1 MAERFLVGA
10 GVGSGVAHGKAF
22 VLAKPEAALAQ
33 ISRPGNRIG
42 LIAIQKAMHSVAE
55 DLENV
60 ATVGEAKDVMM
71 ALAMIL
77 RDPVLFDVVKAHLS
91 EGAEA
96 ADAIRRAFARF
107 ARQLEALGGYFAE
120 RAADLGYLANRVVS
134 ELAGELTPVEFPAE
148 PFILVSESI
157 SPMDAAKLDPTR
169 VLAVITTDGTPT
181 SHSAIIV
188 RAAKLPMVVGLVGSG
203 LIRTGSELLVDASSG
218 QVFLDPTA
226 ERIEHYT
233 SAASLDTQAI
243 RLTEDDREAPVT
255 LLANLGSSFEAA
267 GALASGA
274 KGVGLFR
281 TELLYLGLDHPPTKA
296 EQVEEYSN
304 LLRAF
309 TGKRVLVR
317 VLDLDFDKPLP
328 FLKETGS
335 GKYANRGL
343 QVLLANQDV
352 LETQLEALAEAQKLN
367 PKTELWVMAPM
378 VLSVPEAQRFAS
390 LARGAGLKSVGVM
403 IEVPEV
409 TESGIIEGILE
420 AVDFISVGT
429 NDLTHYALGKSRH
442 TAGDGAVSGTISLA
456 ETRRPEVFGL
466 IERVVKAAK
475 DAGKPVGIC
484 GESASDPESA
494 KLFIKLGVDSL
505 SASSALLPQ
514 LKAALLAK

>member
-22 VLAKPEAALAQ
+22 VLARPEAALAQ
-33 ISRPGNRIG
+33 ISTPGNRIG
-42 LIAIQKAMHSVAE
+42 MIAIQKAMVSVAE
-55 DLENV
+55 DFEKV
-60 ATVGEAKDVMM
+60 TTVGDAKDVMM

-120 RAADLGYLANRVVS
+120 RASDLGYLANRVVA
-134 ELAGELTPVEFPAE
+134 ELAGELPPVEFPAE
-148 PFILVSESI
+148 PFILVSDSI
-157 SPMDAAKLDPTR
+157 SPMDAAKLDPKR
-169 VLAVITTDGTPT
+169 VLAVITSDGTPT

-188 RAAKLPMVVGLVGSG
+188 RAAKLPMVVGLIGAGV
-203 LIRTGSELLVDASSG
+203 IRTGSDLLVDASSG
-218 QVFLDPTA
+218 QVFLDPSA
-226 ERIEHYT
+226 ERIEHYST
-233 SAASLDTQAI
+233 AANLDTAVI
-243 RLTEDDREAPVT
+243 RLLEDDREAPVT

-267 GALASGA
+267 GALAAGA

-281 TELLYLGLDHPPTKA
+281 TELLYLGQQEPPTCE
-296 EQVEEYSN
+296 EQFVEYSN
-304 LLRAF
+304 LLAAF
-309 TGKRVLVR
+309 SGKRVLVR

-328 FLKETGS
+328 FLREAGE

-343 QVLLANQDV
+343 QVLLANPDV
-352 LETQLEALAEAQKLN
+352 LEAQLNALARAQAAN
-367 PKTELWVMAPM
+367 PKTDLWVMAPM
-378 VLSVPEAQRFAS
+378 VLSVAEAQQFAK
-390 LARGAGLKSVGVM
+390 LARAAGLKKVGVM

-409 TESGIIEGILE
+409 TEPGVIEGIIE
-420 AVDFISVGT
+420 AVDFLSIGT

-442 TAGDGAVSGTISLA
+442 VAGDGAVAGTITLA
-456 ETRRPEVFGL
+456 ETRKPEVFNL
-466 IERVVKAAK
+466 IRRVILAAK
-475 DAGKPVGIC
+475 AAGKPVGIC

-494 KLFIKLGVDSL
+494 KLFIELGVDSL

-514 LKAALLAK
+514 LKAALLA

>member
-22 VLAKPEAALAQ
+22 VLARPEAALAQ
-33 ISRPGNRIG
+33 ISKPGNRIG
-42 LIAIQKAMHSVAE
+42 MIAIQKAMMSVAE
-55 DLENV
+55 ELERV
-60 ATVGEAKDVMM
+60 STVGDAKDVMN

-77 RDPVLFDVVKAHLS
+77 RDPILFDVVKAHLS

-107 ARQLEALGGYFAE
+107 ARQLESLGGYFAE
-120 RAADLGYLANRVVS
+120 RAADLGYLANRVIS
-134 ELAGELTPVEFPAE
+134 ELAGDLPEVEFPAE

-188 RAAKLPMVVGLVGSG
+188 RAAKLPMVVGLIGAG
-203 LIRTGSELLVDASSG
+203 LIRTGSDLLVDASAG
-218 QVFLDPTA
+218 QVFLDPSD
-226 ERIEHYT
+226 ERIEHYAG
-233 SAASLDTQAI
+233 AASVDTEVI
-243 RLTEDDREAPVT
+243 RLLEDEREAPVT

-267 GALASGA
+267 AALAAGA

-281 TELLYLGLDHPPTKA
+281 TELLYLGLEEPPTKE

-309 TGKRVLVR
+309 AGKRVLVR

-328 FLKETGS
+328 FLRETGE

-343 QVLLANQDV
+343 QVLLANIEV
-352 LETQLEALAEAQKLN
+352 LKSQLEALAEAQRAN
-367 PKTELWVMAPM
+367 PKTDLWVMAPM
-378 VLSVPEAQRFAS
+378 VLNIDEARQFAN
-390 LARGAGLKSVGVM
+390 LAREAGLKTVGVM

-409 TESGIIEGILE
+409 TEPGVIEGIIE

-442 TAGDGAVSGTISLA
+442 IAGDGAVSGTISLA
-456 ETRRPEVFGL
+456 DTRRPEVLLL
-466 IERVVKAAK
+466 IERVIAAAK

-484 GESASDPESA
+484 GEAASDAESA
-494 KLFIKLGVDSL
+494 KLFVELGVDSL
-505 SASSALLPQ
+505 SASAALLPQ
-514 LKAALLAK
+514 LKASLLA

>member
-22 VLAKPEAALAQ
+22 VLARPEAALAQ
-33 ISRPGNRIG
+33 ISKPGNRIG
-42 LIAIQKAMHSVAE
+42 LIAIQKAMNSVAE
-55 DLENV
+55 ELESV
-60 ATVGEAKDVMM
+60 TTVGAAKDVMM

-107 ARQLEALGGYFAE
+107 ARQLETLGGYFAE
-120 RAADLGYLANRVVS
+120 RAADLGYLANRVVT
-134 ELAGELTPVEFPAE
+134 ELAGELPPVEFPAE
-148 PFILVSESI
+148 PFILVSESM

-267 GALASGA
+267 AALAAGA

-281 TELLYLGLDHPPTKA
+281 TELLYLGLDQPPTKD

-309 TGKRVLVR
+309 AGKRVLVR

-328 FLKETGS
+328 FLTETGS

-352 LETQLEALAEAQKLN
+352 LETQLAALAEAQKAN

-378 VLSVPEAQRFAS
+378 VLSVDEAERFAA
-390 LARGAGLKSVGVM
+390 LARAAGLKQVGVM

-409 TESGIIEGILE
+409 TEASVIAGILQS
-420 AVDFISVGT
+420 VDFISIGT

-442 TAGDGAVSGTISLA
+442 SAGDGAVSGTISLA
-456 ETRRPEVFGL
+456 ETRKPEVFGL
-466 IERVVKAAK
+466 IERVVQAAK

-494 KLFIKLGVDSL
+494 KLFIELGVDSL

-514 LKAALLAK
+514 LKAALLA

>member
-1 MAERFLVGA
+1 MGA

-33 ISRPGNRIG
+33 ISKPGNRIG
-42 LIAIQKAMHSVAE
+42 LIAIQKAMNSVAD
-55 DLENV
+55 DLESV
-60 ATVGEAKDVMM
+60 STVGEAKDVMM

-77 RDPVLFDVVKAHLS
+77 RDPVLFDVVKAHLA

-107 ARQLEALGGYFAE
+107 ARQLESLGGYFAE
-120 RAADLGYLANRVVS
+120 RASDLGYLANRVVA
-134 ELAGELTPVEFPAE
+134 ELAGVLPPVEFPSE
-148 PFILVSESI
+148 PFILVSDSI
-157 SPMDAAKLDPTR
+157 SPMDAAKLDPNR

-188 RAAKLPMVVGLVGSG
+188 RAAKLPMVVGLIGSG
-203 LIRTGSELLVDASSG
+203 LIRTGANLLVDASSG
-218 QVFLDPTA
+218 QVFLDPTE
-226 ERIEHYT
+226 ERIEHY
-233 SAASLDTQAI
+233 SHAALLDTRAI
-243 RLTEDDREAPVT
+243 RLTEDERDAPVT

-267 GALASGA
+267 GALAAGA

-281 TELLYLGLDHPPTKA
+281 TELLYLGLDQPPTKD

-309 TGKRVLVR
+309 AGKRVLVR

-328 FLKETGS
+328 FLKETGT

-352 LETQLEALAEAQKLN
+352 LETQLEALAEAQKIN
-367 PKTELWVMAPM
+367 PKTDLWVMAPM
-378 VLSVPEAQRFAS
+378 VLSVEEAQQFAA
-390 LARGAGLKSVGVM
+390 LARAAGLKKVGVM

-409 TESGIIEGILE
+409 TEASVIAGILQS
-420 AVDFISVGT
+420 VDFISIGT

-466 IERVVKAAK
+466 IERVVRAAK

-494 KLFIKLGVDSL
+494 KLFIELGVDSL

-514 LKAALLAK
+514 LKAALLA

>member
-22 VLAKPEAALAQ
+22 VLARPEAALAQ
-33 ISRPGNRIG
+33 ISKPGNRIG
-42 LIAIQKAMHSVAE
+42 MIAIQKAMHSVAAE
-55 DLENV
+55 FESV
-60 ATVGEAKDVMM
+60 TTVGDAKDVMN

-77 RDPVLFDVVKAHLS
+77 LDPVLFEEVKAHLS
-91 EGAEA
+91 EGSEA
-96 ADAIRRAFARF
+96 AEAIRRAFARF
-107 ARQLEALGGYFAE
+107 ARKLESLGGYFAE
-120 RAADLGYLANRVVS
+120 RAGDLGYLANRVVA
-134 ELAGELTPVEFPAE
+134 ELAGELPAIEFPAE

-169 VLAVITTDGTPT
+169 VLAVITSDGTPT

-188 RAAKLPMVVGLVGSG
+188 RAAKLPMVVGLIGSG
-203 LIRTGSELLVDASSG
+203 LIRTGSELLVDAGSG
-218 QVFLDPTA
+218 QVFLEPTA

-233 SAASLDTQAI
+233 SAAHLDTTAI
-243 RLTEDDREAPVT
+243 RLVEDDREAPVT

-281 TELLYLGLDHPPTKA
+281 TELLYLGLEVPPTKE
-296 EQVEEYSN
+296 EQVEEYST

-309 TGKRVLVR
+309 AGKRVLVR

-328 FLKETGS
+328 FLSEAGS

-343 QVLLANQDV
+343 QVLLANPEV
-352 LETQLEALAEAQKLN
+352 LETQLAALAEAQRAN

-378 VLSVPEAQRFAS
+378 VLSVAEAEEFAA
-390 LARGAGLKSVGVM
+390 LARKAGLKKVGVM

-409 TESGIIEGILE
+409 TEPGVIEGVLA

-442 TAGDGAVSGTISLA
+442 VAGDGAVSGTISLA
-456 ETRRPEVFGL
+456 ETRKPEVFSL

-475 DAGKPVGIC
+475 HAGKPVGIC

-494 KLFIKLGVDSL
+494 KLFIELGVDSL
-505 SASSALLPQ
+505 SASASLLPQ
-514 LKAALLAK
+514 LKAALLA

>member
-33 ISRPGNRIG
+33 ISKPGNRIG
-42 LIAIQKAMHSVAE
+42 LIAIQKAMNSVAE

-60 ATVGEAKDVMM
+60 STVGDAKDVMM

-77 RDPVLFDVVKAHLS
+77 RDPVLFDVVKAHLA

-120 RAADLGYLANRVVS
+120 RASDLGYLANRVVS
-134 ELAGELTPVEFPAE
+134 ELAGELPPVEFPTE

-188 RAAKLPMVVGLVGSG
+188 RAAKLPMVVGLIGSG
-203 LIRTGSELLVDASSG
+203 LIRTGADLLVDASSG
-218 QVFLDPTA
+218 QVFLDPTE
-226 ERIEHYT
+226 ERIEHY
-233 SAASLDTQAI
+233 SHAALLDTQAI

-267 GALASGA
+267 GALAAGA

-281 TELLYLGLDHPPTKA
+281 TELLYLGLDHPPTKD

-309 TGKRVLVR
+309 SGKRVIVR

-328 FLKETGS
+328 FLKEAGS

-343 QVLLANQDV
+343 QVLLANQGV

-367 PKTELWVMAPM
+367 PKTDLWVMAPM
-378 VLSVPEAQRFAS
+378 VLSVGEAEQFVA
-390 LARGAGLKSVGVM
+390 LARAVGLKTVGVM

-409 TESGIIEGILE
+409 TEASVIAGILQS
-420 AVDFISVGT
+420 VDFISVGT

-466 IERVVKAAK
+466 IERVVKASK

-494 KLFIKLGVDSL
+494 KLFIELGVDSL

-514 LKAALLAK
+514 LKAALLA